1 MTDRARILDA
11 VEAAYQDIKQTSR
24 NLRGEERLYDDLDI
38 DSLTAMELL
47 VQLENEQDLD
57 LVNDPRTA
65 RLKTVDD
72 LVDLLL
78 DVLPAETEQPL
89 GGVPS

>member
-1 MTDRARILDA
+1 MTDRAQILDA
-11 VEAAYQDIKQTSR
+11 VETAYQDIKQTSR

-47 VQLENEQDLD
+47 VQLENDQGLD

-72 LVDLLL
+72 LVDLLIE
-78 DVLPAETEQPL
+78 VLPAKAEHPL

>member
-24 NLRGEERLYDDLDI
+24 NLRGDERLYDDLDI

-72 LVDLLL
+72 LVDLLVE
-78 DVLPAETEQPL
+78 VLPAEAEQPL